1 MRLMGLD
8 YGAKTVGV
16 ALSDALLLTSAPYET
31 IFRTEENKLRKTFR
45 RIEEIAKENDVGRIV
60 LGLPLNMDDTHSEQ
74 TEKTLIFMEA
84 LKRRTGLPVEL
95 QDERLTSVAADEVL
109 SESGVAEKDRKQY
122 IDRIAAALI
131 LKEYMD
137 LHQEELRN

>member
-16 ALSDALLLTSAPYET
+16 ALSDALLLTAEPFET
-31 IFRTEENKLRKTFR
+31 IFREEENKLRKTLR
-45 RIEEIAKENDVGRIV
+45 RIEEIAATYEVSLIV
-60 LGLPLNMDDTHSEQ
+60 IGLPLNMDDTDSAQTQKTREFSE
-74 TEKTLIFMEA
+74 TV
-84 LKRRTGLPVEL
+84 KRRTGLPVVF
-95 QDERLTSVAADEVL
+95 QDERLTTFAADEVL
-109 SESGVAEKDRKQY
+109 EESGIPKKDRKQA

-137 LHQEELRN
+137 NHKEEYQ

>member
-1 MRLMGLD
+1 LQD
-8 YGAKTVGV
+8 
-16 ALSDALLLTSAPYET
+16 LTTFKRDVPSHRDRIQVLNAIRSGYT
-31 IFRTEENKLRKTFR
+31 GFRGIVQDNC
-45 RIEEIAKENDVGRIV
+45 RI
-60 LGLPLNMDDTHSEQ
+60 
-74 TEKTLIFMEA
+74 
-84 LKRRTGLPVEL
+84 KRRTGLPVEL

>member
-16 ALSDALLLTSAPYET
+16 ALSDALLLTSAPY
-31 IFRTEENKLRKTFR
+31 
-45 RIEEIAKENDVGRIV
+45 EEIAKENDVGRIV

>member
-16 ALSDALLLTSAPYET
+16 ALSDALLLTAAPYET